1 MMDKSFP
8 FLSTYAPE
16 RSDRR
21 IALIVF
27 MASVAVFLCAAP
39 FAKLP
44 LPQIP
49 AFLPIYQS
57 ALVIIEVITAGLLF
71 GQFGI
76 LRSRALAVLASGYL
90 FSATMAVFH
99 ALSFPGLFA
108 PAGLLG
114 AGTQTTA
121 WIYFLW
127 HGGFPLFVIGYTLLQ
142 DDKDSPAHP
151 RDRLFGDVVPYV
163 IATIAVASGLTLL
176 ASTEDALPVIM
187 AGDLD
192 ASSKIVVAV
201 IIWAFSLIAL
211 AVLWRRRS
219 HSVLDLWLMVVMCVW
234 LFDSAL
240 AAVLNHGRYDLGWY
254 AGRIYGLLAASFV
267 LMVLLLENGKLY
279 ARLADSH
286 ERERSKTKDLQRL
299 TAQLESVNNLLA
311 EKNQQLQEVSQL
323 KSDFLAN
330 MSHELRT
337 PLNAIIGFSEV
348 LKDGLVGE
356 ITPKQH
362 EFVSDIFASGQHLL
376 SLINDILDLS
386 KIEAGRMT
394 LDLDTQDVD
403 AMLRNSLSI
412 VKEKTTAHAIS
423 LQLDVAEPLGMA
435 LLDTRK
441 TKQIVFNLLS
451 NGVKFTADH
460 GQVTLQAR
468 KVKRAVIETWATQ
481 QPTSLQMP
489 LPPSAFTDFLEIAV
503 IDTGLGISAADV
515 PHLFQAFSQIDSSL
529 SRVSE
534 GTGLGLAL
542 VLKLAYLHGGTV
554 ALASTP
560 ERGSTFTVWLPW
572 RKPDAATG
580 DTDETTPVHAVPDTS
595 RQLALLIEDNER
607 AAELIRLQLEP
618 EEFEILHAGSAK
630 EGLELLA
637 KRKPAVI
644 LLDIMLP
651 DMDGWDL
658 LARLKQPASSAA
670 HIPVV
675 IVSIVADARKGFFL
689 GASAVLQK
697 PVARDE
703 LIKSLQNL
711 GLAKASRVL
720 KVLVVDDDAKAV
732 DLLSAYLAEPG
743 YTVLRAYGG
752 EEAIATAKR
761 ERPDLL
767 VLDLLMPEVNG
778 FDVVEA
784 LKNSP
789 ETASI
794 PIVVVTAKI
803 LTREDHVTLNG
814 FVAAILEK
822 ASFNHAHFIN
832 EVQRVL
838 KKPRGALP

>member
-1 MMDKSFP
+1 MDKSSP
-8 FLSTYAPE
+8 FLSTYIPE

-21 IALIVF
+21 IALLVF
-27 MASVAVFLCAAP
+27 MASVTVFLCAAP

-57 ALVIIEVITAGLLF
+57 ALVIIEMITAALLF

-127 HGGFPLFVIGYTLLQ
+127 HGGFPLFVIGYTQLQ
-142 DDKDSPAHP
+142 NVKDSPAHP
-151 RDRLFGDVVPYV
+151 RDRLFGHVVPYV
-163 IATIAVASGLTLL
+163 IAAIAVASGLTLL
-176 ASTEDALPVIM
+176 ASMEDALPVIM
-187 AGDLD
+187 AGDID
-192 ASSKIVVAV
+192 ASAKIVVAAIV
-201 IIWAFSLIAL
+201 WTFSLIAL
-211 AVLWRRRS
+211 AILWRRRS
-219 HSVLDLWLMVVMCVW
+219 HSVLDLWLMVVMCAW

-254 AGRIYGLLAASFV
+254 AGRIYGLFAASFV
-267 LMVLLLENGKLY
+267 LIVLLLENGKLY

-286 ERERSKTKDLQRL
+286 ERERSKTKDLQQL
-299 TAQLESVNNLLA
+299 TVQLESVNNLLA

-386 KIEAGRMT
+386 KIEAGKMT

-412 VKEKTTAHAIS
+412 VKEKASAHAIL
-423 LQLDVAEPLGMA
+423 LQFDVAEPLGMA
-435 LLDTRK
+435 LLDARK

-451 NGVKFTADH
+451 NAVKFSANN
-460 GQVTLQAR
+460 GKVTLQAR
-468 KVKRAVIETWATQ
+468 KVQRAAIETWATQ
-481 QPTSLQMP
+481 QPTSLRMP
-489 LPPSAFTDFLEIAV
+489 LPPSAFADFLEIAV
-503 IDTGLGISAADV
+503 VDTGLGISAADV
-515 PHLFQAFSQIDSSL
+515 PRLFQAFSQLDSSL

-542 VLKLAYLHGGTV
+542 VLKLVQLHGGTV

-560 ERGSTFTVWLPW
+560 GHGSTFTVWLPW
-572 RKPDAATG
+572 RKTDAATG
-580 DTDETTPVHAVPDTS
+580 DTDETAPLHAVADTN

-618 EEFEILHAGSAK
+618 EGFEIMRASNAK

-644 LLDIMLP
+644 LLDILLP

-658 LARLKQPASSAA
+658 LARLKQPDSSAV

-675 IVSIVADARKGFFL
+675 IVSIVADARNGFFL

-697 PVARDE
+697 PVARNE

-711 GLAKASRVL
+711 GLAKTSCVL
-720 KVLVVDDDAKAV
+720 KVLVVDDDMKAA
-732 DLLSAYLAEPG
+732 DLLSAYLSEPG
-743 YTVLRAYGG
+743 YAVLRAYGG
-752 EEAIATAKR
+752 REAIAMAKR

-767 VLDLLMPEVNG
+767 VLDLLMPEASG

-784 LKNSP
+784 LKSSP

-794 PIVVVTAKI
+794 PIVVVTAKT
-803 LTREDHVTLNG
+803 LTQEDRATLNG

-822 ASFNHAHFIN
+822 TSFNHAHFIN
-832 EVQRVL
+832 EVQRAL
-838 KKPRGALP
+838 NPPRGALP

>member
-1 MMDKSFP
+1 MDKSSP
-8 FLSTYAPE
+8 FLLSTYAPE

-21 IALIVF
+21 IALVVF

-57 ALVIIEVITAGLLF
+57 ALVIIEVITAALLF

-108 PAGLLG
+108 PTGLLG
-114 AGTQTTA
+114 TGTQTTA

-127 HGGFPLFVIGYTLLQ
+127 HGGFPLFVIGYAQLQ
-142 DDKDSPAHP
+142 DDNGAPDLP
-151 RDRLFGDVVPYV
+151 RDRLFWDMLPYV
-163 IATIAVASGLTLL
+163 VATIAVASGLTLL

-192 ASSKIVVAV
+192 ASAKIVVAA
-201 IIWAFSLIAL
+201 ITWMFSLIAL
-211 AVLWRRRS
+211 AVLWRRRA

-286 ERERSKTKDLQRL
+286 ERERSKTKDLQQL
-299 TAQLESVNNLLA
+299 AAQLESVNNLLA
-311 EKNQQLQEVSQL
+311 EKNQQLQEVSRL

-356 ITPKQH
+356 ITPKQQ

-386 KIEAGRMT
+386 KIEAGKMT
-394 LDLDTQDVD
+394 LDLDTQNVD
-403 AMLRNSLSI
+403 AMLKNSLSI
-412 VKEKTTAHAIS
+412 VKEKAAAHAIS
-423 LQLDVAEPLGMA
+423 LQLDMAEPLGMA

-441 TKQIVFNLLS
+441 TKQIIFNLLS
-451 NGVKFTADH
+451 NGVKFTADS

-468 KVKRAVIETWATQ
+468 KVQRAAIEAWATQ
-481 QPTSLQMP
+481 QPTSLRMP

-503 IDTGLGISAADV
+503 VDTGPGISAADV
-515 PHLFQAFSQIDSSL
+515 PRLFHAFSQLNSSL

-542 VLKLAYLHGGTV
+542 ILKLAHLHGGTV

-560 ERGSTFTVWLPW
+560 GHGSTFTVWLPW
-572 RKPDAATG
+572 RKPDAAIE
-580 DTDETTPVHAVPDTS
+580 DTEETTPLHAVPDTS

-618 EEFEILHAGSAK
+618 EGFEIMHAGNAK

-644 LLDIMLP
+644 LLDIVLP

-658 LARLKQPASSAA
+658 LARLKQPDSSAA

-703 LIKSLQNL
+703 LIKSLQII
-711 GLAKASRVL
+711 GLEKTSCAL

-732 DLLSAYLAEPG
+732 DLLAAYLAEPG
-743 YTVLRAYGG
+743 YAVLRAYGG
-752 EEAIATAKR
+752 KEAIAMAKR

-794 PIVVVTAKI
+794 PIVVVTAKT
-803 LTREDHVTLNG
+803 LTQEDRVALNG

-822 ASFNHAHFIN
+822 ASFNQSHFIN

-838 KKPRGALP
+838 KKTRGALP